1 MRVVVFGGAGFLG
14 SYVVD
19 ELLSKNHKV
28 TIFDKQK
35 SPYINDNIPQIIGDI
50 LDVKAVRD
58 VVIGQDAIY
67 NFAGLAD
74 LNDSIDKPVETIKQN
89 VLGNLNIL
97 EAARMEGVDRFLYA
111 SSVYVFSRK
120 GAFYGTSKKSS
131 ELIVEQYGEQFGL
144 DYTIVRYGSV
154 YGERADRNNRIY
166 RILREALTDRKISF
180 KGDGSEEREYVHG
193 RDAAKLSVDILS
205 DKKFSQQSVILTGIE
220 RFKYSQLLLFI
231 KEILN
236 HEIDIQML
244 EEEYPGH
251 YALTPYS
258 FSPSIGV
265 KLVNNPSID
274 FGQGLLE
281 CVTKV
286 FNELQNEG
294 VIKDMP
300 VPSRYSE

>member
-193 RDAAKLSVDILS
+193 
-205 DKKFSQQSVILTGIE
+205 
-220 RFKYSQLLLFI
+220 
-231 KEILN
+231 
-236 HEIDIQML
+236 
-244 EEEYPGH
+244 
-251 YALTPYS
+251 
-258 FSPSIGV
+258 
-265 KLVNNPSID
+265 
-274 FGQGLLE
+274 
-281 CVTKV
+281 
-286 FNELQNEG
+286 
-294 VIKDMP
+294 
-300 VPSRYSE
+300 